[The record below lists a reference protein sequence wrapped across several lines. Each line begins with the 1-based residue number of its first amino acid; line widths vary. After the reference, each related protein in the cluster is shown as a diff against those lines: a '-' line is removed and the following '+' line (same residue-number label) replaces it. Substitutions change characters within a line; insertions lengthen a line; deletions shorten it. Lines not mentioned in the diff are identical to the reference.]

1 MLQIKMFLEKAG
13 DYLTFS
19 SERTPQM
26 TPFRSIP
33 VVGVVLFSASLH
45 AQALPGGLKDA
56 LTGERIG
63 LLDAGKL
70 RLTNGKCSDCASSRQ
85 SLWYFQDEVLAAPQS
100 AALAAGVSPQLDRN
114 DDVRQWA
121 ATPDARDLAYPAV
134 TWIGSPQ
141 VIDSATIDSAGAA
154 VTPSGGQAV
163 SLALAPKLST
173 NRSYANAATITYFSK
188 RPLRMRGAMTEK
200 EGKPTFVARTIWPA
214 DFMIDT
220 ARMPLKP
227 LASIADLGRFVRDD
241 SIGRDGNLSSR
252 LVWERSP
259 GAGRQLAGKPVLG
272 FMLNGA
278 QGDDD
283 ESLGGHFAIATGRF
297 GAKGEWAD
305 WAVNNF
311 YNLDSVSEKGIVA
324 ATLPMDN
331 YLMDLNSGQQYY
343 RPSYM
348 LVAILNKD
356 RTAVAYQ
363 GGVQRTMNH
372 FYRHDL
378 TYDHAA
384 NNCAGISM
392 DVFRALGWNVP
403 TRGAT
408 GSIKAVGAYAYVAAK
423 EASLKKGRSIY
434 DYLTEETTRLY
445 PAVAFDAAGTD
456 LLQLVG
462 AMAAKPRARTP
473 YEQQLAEDV
482 DAIILVK
489 IPQIP
494 SSRVTGS
501 SPAFSFGEYMARV
514 PADQAKWQIVPVAPR
529 PFPATLR
536 DNGTA
541 KPAATSVVPLP
552 VAAIG
557 AAGLFGG
564 GALWRRRKKKSTATR

>member
-1 MLQIKMFLEKAG
+1 
-13 DYLTFS
+13 
-19 SERTPQM
+19 M
-26 TPFRSIP
+26 TLRRSIP
-33 VVGVVLFSASLH
+33 VATILLFSASLH
-45 AQALPGGLKDA
+45 AQVLPSGMKDA
-56 LTGERIG
+56 LAGERIG

-70 RLTNGKCSDCASSRQ
+70 RLTNGKCADCASSPQ
-85 SLWYFQDEVLAAPQS
+85 SLWYFQDDVIATPTSSVLAS
-100 AALAAGVSPQLDRN
+100 GVSPQLDRN

-121 ATPDARDLAYPAV
+121 ASRAAAELAYPAV
-134 TWIGSPQ
+134 TWIGAPQ
-141 VIDSATIDSAGAA
+141 VIDSATIDSAGAT
-154 VTPSGGQAV
+154 VTPAGGQAIP
-163 SLALAPKLST
+163 LALAPKLAT
-173 NRSYANAATITYFSK
+173 NRSYANASTIAYFSK
-188 RPLRMRGAMTEK
+188 RPLRVRGAWTEK
-200 EGKPTFVARTIWPA
+200 DGKRSFVARTIWPA
-214 DFMIDT
+214 DYAID
-220 ARMPLKP
+220 ADRLPIKP
-227 LASIADLGRFVRDD
+227 LAGIADLGKFVHDD
-241 SIGRDGNLSSR
+241 SIGRDGNLASR

-259 GAGRQLAGKPVLG
+259 GAGRQLVGKPVLG

-283 ESLGGHFAIATGRF
+283 ESIGGHFAIATGRF
-297 GAKGEWAD
+297 GDKGEWAD

-311 YNLDSVSEKGIVA
+311 YNLDSVSEKGIIA

-348 LVAILNKD
+348 LVAVLGKD
-356 RTAVAYQ
+356 RTAIAYQ
-363 GGVQRTMNH
+363 GAVQRTLNH

-403 TRGAT
+403 ARGST
-408 GSIKAVGAYAYVAAK
+408 GQVKAVGAYAYVAAK
-423 EASLKKGRSIY
+423 EASLRKGRGIY

-462 AMAAKPRARTP
+462 AMTAAPRVRTP
-473 YEQQLAEDV
+473 FEQQLAEDI

-494 SSRVTGS
+494 SSRAFGS
-501 SPAFSFGEYMARV
+501 SPASSFDEYMARV
-514 PADQAKWQIVPVAPR
+514 PADQSKWQIVPVAPR
-529 PFPATLR
+529 RFPVALR
-536 DNGTA
+536 DSGTA
-541 KPAATSVVPLP
+541 QAEVTSVVPLP
-552 VAAIG
+552 VALVG

-564 GALWRRRKKKSTATR
+564 GAMWRRRKKKSTAKS

>member
-1 MLQIKMFLEKAG
+1 
-13 DYLTFS
+13 
-19 SERTPQM
+19 M
-26 TPFRSIP
+26 TPFRITLAFS
-33 VVGVVLFSASLH
+33 VVLFSAGLH
-45 AQALPGGLKDA
+45 AQPLPAGLKDA
-56 LTGERIG
+56 LAGERLG

-70 RLTNGKCSDCASSRQ
+70 KLTSGKCRDCASSRQ
-85 SLWYFQDEVLAAPQS
+85 SLWYFQDEVIAAPAS
-100 AALAAGVSPQLDRN
+100 AALAAGFDPQLDRN
-114 DDVRQWA
+114 DDLRQWA
-121 ATPDARDLAYPAV
+121 ATPAARELAYPAV
-134 TWIGSPQ
+134 TWIGSPY
-141 VIDSATIDSAGAA
+141 VIDGASIDSAGAA
-154 VTPSGGQAV
+154 VTPAGGRAIAF
-163 SLALAPKLST
+163 ALAPKLST
-173 NRSYANAATITYFSK
+173 NRSFANASTIAYFNQ
-188 RPLRMRGAMTEK
+188 RPVRLRGAMIEK
-200 EGKPTFVARTIWPA
+200 DGKSTFVARTIWPA
-214 DFMIDT
+214 DYAID
-220 ARMPLKP
+220 AAHLALKP
-227 LASIADLGRFVRDD
+227 LEMGADFRSFVRDD
-241 SIGRDGNLSSR
+241 SIGRDGTLSSR

-259 GAGRQLAGKPVLG
+259 GISRQLAGKPVLG

-283 ESLGGHFAIATGRF
+283 EAMGGHFAIATGRF
-297 GAKGEWAD
+297 GGKGEWAD

-348 LVAILNKD
+348 LVAILSKD
-356 RTAVAYQ
+356 RAAVAYQ

-392 DVFRALGWNVP
+392 DVFRDLGWNVP

-408 GSIKAVGAYAYVAAK
+408 GNIKALGAYAYVAAK
-423 EASLKKGRSIY
+423 EASLKKGRNIY

-445 PAVAFDAAGTD
+445 PAVAFEAAGTD

-462 AMAAKPRARTP
+462 AMPAKPRVRTT
-473 YEQQLAEDV
+473 YEQQLADDV

-494 SSRVTGS
+494 SSRVAGS
-501 SPAFSFGEYMARV
+501 SPAFSFDEYLARV

-529 PFPATLR
+529 PFPATMR
-536 DNGTA
+536 DSGTA
-541 KPAATSVVPLP
+541 QAAAASVVPLP

-564 GALWRRRKKKSTATR
+564 GALWRRRKKKAPAKR

>member
-1 MLQIKMFLEKAG
+1 
-13 DYLTFS
+13 
-19 SERTPQM
+19 M

-33 VVGVVLFSASLH
+33 IASIVLFSASLH
-45 AQALPGGLKDA
+45 AHALPGGVKDA
-56 LTGERIG
+56 LAGERIG
-63 LLDAGKL
+63 LLDAGGL
-70 RLTNGKCSDCASSRQ
+70 RLTNGKCRDCASSRQ
-85 SLWYFQDEVLAAPQS
+85 SLWYFEDDLIAAPAS
-100 AALAAGVSPQLDRN
+100 AAVAAGVNAQLDRN

-121 ATPDARDLAYPAV
+121 ATAPARELVYPSV

-141 VIDSATIDSAGAA
+141 IIDSAAIDSAGAA
-154 VTPSGGQAV
+154 VTPAGGQAIA
-163 SLALAPKLST
+163 LALTPKLST
-173 NRSYANAATITYFSK
+173 NRSYADASTIRYFNQ

-200 EGKPTFVARTIWPA
+200 NGKPTFVARTIWPTDYA
-214 DFMIDT
+214 ID
-220 ARMPLKP
+220 AVRLPLKP
-227 LASIADLGRFVRDD
+227 LAGIADLRGFVRDD
-241 SIGRDGNLSSR
+241 SLGRDGTLSSR

-283 ESLGGHFAIATGRF
+283 EAMGGHFAIATGRF

-378 TYDHAA
+378 TYAHAA

-408 GSIKAVGAYAYVAAK
+408 GHIKALGAYAYVAAK

-445 PAVAFDAAGTD
+445 PGIAFEAAGAD
-456 LLQLVG
+456 LLELVG
-462 AMAAKPRARTP
+462 AMAAKPRVRTP

-494 SSRVTGS
+494 SSRVAGS
-501 SPAFSFGEYMARV
+501 SPAFSFDEYMARV
-514 PADQAKWQIVPVAPR
+514 PADHAKWKVVPVAPR
-529 PFPATLR
+529 PFPAALR
-536 DNGTA
+536 ESGTA
-541 KPAATSVVPLP
+541 LPAATSVVPLP

-564 GALWRRRKKKSTATR
+564 GALWRRRKKKATAKT